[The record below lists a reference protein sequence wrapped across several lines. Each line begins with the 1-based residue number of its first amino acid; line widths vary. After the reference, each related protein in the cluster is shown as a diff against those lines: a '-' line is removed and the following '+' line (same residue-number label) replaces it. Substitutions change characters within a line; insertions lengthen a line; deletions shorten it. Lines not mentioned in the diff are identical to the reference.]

1 MSSGCRCHMMGRAC
15 LAPAVHELSAGDREL
30 GTHVSVAKGEDRS
43 GLVFA
48 LCHNEL
54 EVAILILCDSQVRY
68 RAYRRIELCQI
79 AAAYFAVE
87 YLYDLHGR
95 LMCQR
100 DVRITGSGVTDDTD
114 VFIEINGVHLGQ
126 LSHAGNR
133 LQNGHCHGNLVTR

>member
-1 MSSGCRCHMMGRAC
+1 MMGRAC

-30 GTHVSVAKGEDRS
+30 GTHISITESEDRS
-43 GLVFA
+43 GLVLT

-54 EVAILILCDSQVRY
+54 EVAILILCDSQIRH

-79 AAAYFAVE
+79 AAANLAVE

-100 DVRITGSGVTDDTD
+100 DVRIAGSGMTDDTD
-114 VFIEINGVHLGQ
+114 IFVEINGIHL
-126 LSHAGNR
+126 
-133 LQNGHCHGNLVTR
+133 